1 MRRVLRW
8 VGYVLAAIVILL
20 LIFAAFV
27 WVASSRATGA
37 THQAAPERLAAP
49 GTALRADIDRRARI
63 LGCVGCHGEGLR
75 GTRFIDGG
83 PFATIWAPN
92 LTEIAARASDQQLAQ
107 GIRQGIGHDGRALFM
122 MPSEMY
128 SRLSDEEVAALVG
141 WIRSQPRGGDRSPPI
156 RWGPIGR
163 TVLALG
169 QLRPVMASIE
179 DFRVRQPYDTGA
191 EHAAG
196 RRIAATVCSGCHGPD
211 VGGAEPTPD
220 TVAPD
225 LSIVGAYDPAQFTRL
240 MRTGVPP
247 SGRDLGL
254 MGQYA
259 RNDSRHMTDEEIG
272 QVYAYL
278 RARAERV
285 AR

>member
-8 VGYVLAAIVILL
+8 FGYAVAAIAILV

-27 WVASSRATGA
+27 WVASSRVIGA
-37 THQAAPERLAAP
+37 THQATPERLAAP
-49 GTALRADIDRRARI
+49 GAALRADIDRRARI

-107 GIRQGIGHDGRALFM
+107 GIRQGIGHDGRALFV

-128 SRLSDEEVAALVG
+128 SRLSDEEVAALIG
-141 WIRSQPRGGDRSPPI
+141 WIRSQPPGGDRSPPN

-163 TVLALG
+163 TLLALG

-179 DFRVRQPYDTGA
+179 DFRVRQPYETGA

-196 RRIAATVCSGCHGPD
+196 RRIAATVCSACHGPD
-211 VGGAEPTPD
+211 LTGGEPVPD
-220 TVAPD
+220 ELAPD
-225 LSIVGAYDPAQFTRL
+225 LALVGAYTLPQFDRL
-240 MRTGVPP
+240 MRAGVPP
-247 SGRDLGL
+247 DGRDLGL
-254 MGQYA
+254 MRQYA
-259 RNDSRHMTDEEIG
+259 RDDSRHMTDEELA
-272 QVYAYL
+272 QLYAYL
-278 RARAERV
+278 RARADRV
-285 AR
+285 TR